1 MTHRTSIF
9 FSVLFVL
16 ALASPI
22 AFGALQLN
30 FDASTQEKGD
40 DSWTNS
46 GEAGG
51 SLPQAD
57 DKPDLEEGTI
67 DIAALGASYTDKYY
81 TATAARQGFTT
92 PDNTP
97 ADGIPSFFTENYT
110 QGILL
115 NIRGGTLEEEHQ
127 LLGLQSDAPEANQT
141 TRIWVDGGDP
151 DGATGCLT
159 NINVMQPAI
168 GLREDY
174 PTEDHGMCP
183 GIGNWAFLNIAFESG
198 IAITFYINGE
208 VTGDLPSG
216 VTWDA
221 ARPMNL
227 HYIFAHSFNEQQR
240 TFNGSIAFYK
250 VWDEWMDEGA
260 VNADISSEIGGGTAV
275 ESVGKLTTTWA
286 AMRTQ

>member
-1 MTHRTSIF
+1 MTHKTSIF
-9 FSVLFVL
+9 VSVLFVL
-16 ALASPI
+16 ALASPV

-30 FDASTQEKGD
+30 FDASTQEGSD
-40 DSWTNS
+40 DAWINS
-46 GEAGG
+46 GAAGG

-57 DKPDLEEGTI
+57 DKPALEEGTI
-67 DIAALGASYTDKYY
+67 DVLGGSYTDKYY
-81 TATAARQGFTT
+81 TASAARQGFTS

-97 ADGIPSFFTENYT
+97 ADGIPSFTTESYT
-110 QGILL
+110 QGLL
-115 NIRGGTLEEEHQ
+115 INIRGGTLEQEHQ

-141 TRIWVDGGDP
+141 TRIWVDGGDA

-159 NINVMQPAI
+159 NVNVMQPAI

-183 GIGNWAFLNIAFESG
+183 GIGNWAFINIAFESG
-198 IAITFYINGE
+198 IAITFYVNGE
-208 VTGDLPSG
+208 ITGDLPSG
-216 VTWDA
+216 VTWDP
-221 ARPMNL
+221 ARNMNL
-227 HYIFAHSFNEQQR
+227 HYIFSHSFNEQQR

-250 VWDEWMDEGA
+250 VWDEWMDEDA
-260 VNADISSEIGGGTAV
+260 INADIAGEMGGGTAV